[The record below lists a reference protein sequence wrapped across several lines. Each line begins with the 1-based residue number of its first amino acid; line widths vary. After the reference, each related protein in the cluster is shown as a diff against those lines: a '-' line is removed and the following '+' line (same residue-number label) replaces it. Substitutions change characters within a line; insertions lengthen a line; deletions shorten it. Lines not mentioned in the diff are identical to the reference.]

1 MRARRFQEY
10 FRGLLASASDSGIAA
25 VEEYAEPG
33 AENQPNLRIRGTD
46 GVTIDLVIVGT
57 AKRGGDDHT
66 KPEVVLVKSEPGV
79 CVR

>member
-1 MRARRFQEY
+1 MRVRRFQEY

-33 AENQPNLRIRGTD
+33 TENRPNLRIRGTD
-46 GVTIDLVIVGT
+46 GVTVDLVIVGT

-66 KPEVVLVKSEPGV
+66 KPEVVLVKSQLGV
-79 CVR
+79 RVR